1 MTFFGE
7 VYVNGFGTFGALVNS
22 AVTVPVRTVSMLE
35 APESL
40 PGFVL
45 HEAMKKETE
54 IKRIIGRKAGFQR

>member
-1 MTFFGE
+1 
-7 VYVNGFGTFGALVNS
+7 
-22 AVTVPVRTVSMLE
+22 MLE